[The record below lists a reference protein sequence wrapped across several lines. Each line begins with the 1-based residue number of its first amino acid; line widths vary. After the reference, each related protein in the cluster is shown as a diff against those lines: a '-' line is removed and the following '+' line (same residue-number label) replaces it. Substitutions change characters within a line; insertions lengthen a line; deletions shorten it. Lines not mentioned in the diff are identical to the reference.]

1 MEIKETI
8 FKPDFSNEN
17 IDYSLPRISI
27 TECLNML
34 ETPFDKEGVAQKT
47 YEKNFNNPESKYYQM
62 TVEQIIEA
70 WEEKGAESCKYGSL
84 LDDYIGNIFTGTDKT
99 LELWKLDN
107 GYEWDQR
114 LNNLCK
120 SFDEFYNILNKSGN
134 TIFIDREKT
143 VYYKYGNYMIKGRLD
158 ALFYNIKTKKWIIVD
173 WKSSGT
179 IDIIPTRWTKKM
191 LGPLYNYP
199 QLNYYRYTL
208 QLHYYKKA
216 LLESG
221 YLPSDVKADDIEVMI
236 VSLPGHEVEG
246 SGFFYKIYKE
256 AFPYNGA
263 LLDNLFKFAI
273 QKKQLE
279 NTI

>member
-1 MEIKETI
+1 
-8 FKPDFSNEN
+8 
-17 IDYSLPRISI
+17 
-27 TECLNML
+27 
-34 ETPFDKEGVAQKT
+34 
-47 YEKNFNNPESKYYQM
+47 
-62 TVEQIIEA
+62 
-70 WEEKGAESCKYGSL
+70 
-84 LDDYIGNIFTGTDKT
+84 
-99 LELWKLDN
+99 
-107 GYEWDQR
+107 
-114 LNNLCK
+114 
-120 SFDEFYNILNKSGN
+120 
-134 TIFIDREKT
+134 
-143 VYYKYGNYMIKGRLD
+143 MIKGRLD
-158 ALFYNIKTKKWIIVD
+158 ALFYNIKTKKWIVID

-191 LGPLYNYP
+191 LGPMYNYP

-221 YLPSDVKADDIEVMI
+221 YLPSYVKADDIDVMI